1 MQVLRQLAAESSY
14 HSLVALGIAGVMGA
28 PVAAFQKEDAHHLGS
43 LKRLPDD
50 IFNNEMAMNS
60 LAVPSWLTPP
70 VASRKRMRLLPSVNL
85 SDNMPKEEKKSSK
98 VLEEGSLNVGKL

>member
-43 LKRLPDD
+43 LKQLPDD
-50 IFNNEMAMNS
+50 TFNNEMAMNS
-60 LAVPSWLTPP
+60 LAVPSWLMPP

-98 VLEEGSLNVGKL
+98 MFEEGNLNVGKL